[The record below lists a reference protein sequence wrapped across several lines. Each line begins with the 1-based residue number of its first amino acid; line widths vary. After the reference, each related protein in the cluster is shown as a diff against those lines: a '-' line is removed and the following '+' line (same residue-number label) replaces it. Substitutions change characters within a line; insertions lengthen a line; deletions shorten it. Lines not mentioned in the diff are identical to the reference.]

1 MRTRSVTSLAL
12 ALLALPAALQAQRD
26 SAVVVAGP
34 EYSASPQW
42 QTLLGEDYRNL
53 WTVPVRVPVLDLRRY
68 AGGLTPVRT
77 GGGNQTLSLRFQ
89 GADGREYAFRSVNK
103 DHTRALPAD
112 LKNTLVDAVIQDQV
126 SSLHPAASA
135 VADRLLDAAG
145 ILHVSPQLMVMPDDP
160 ALGRFRG
167 QFAGMLGWLEV
178 RPNEP
183 EEEEGDRDDAAAD
196 DDAEV
201 DRGGVV
207 ELAGGGEKAGEGQ
220 EQPQEEQEEGPD
232 AVWTAPAWGGADKIK
247 KTENFFDDLESGP
260 DHRLDSRDYLAGRL
274 MDLLFGDWDRH
285 EDQYQWARFD
295 RDGVKLWRAIPR
307 DRDYVF
313 VDYDGAL
320 VRAANGIYPKAVLY
334 GPRYPRTLYGLT
346 INAQYLDRRLLADL
360 PRPAWDSVAAALQ
373 ARLSDAVIE
382 QALRRMPPEY
392 YRLSA
397 DEVGQALRGRRD
409 RLRDVAARFYTQVN
423 TEPEVHGTD
432 EDELLEVERF
442 PDGSIDVRIFL
453 VEDGVVARQPHF
465 RRRYVPEETREV
477 RIDMHGGDDRSVVR
491 GTAGR
496 SILVRV
502 IGGGGDDV
510 FEDRGRTAG
519 TRTAFYDSRG
529 DNRFVRG
536 AGTRVDERPYDE
548 PEHTRGNLTDPP
560 RTWGGGG
567 SLFSPRVG
575 WKSNVGPVIGG
586 GPGGTRYGFRR
597 HPHATRWS
605 LDVLYAPFENRW
617 GAEYAADFRKV
628 ASPDFLGITARL
640 SDMEVTRF
648 HGFGNET
655 PRGGDG
661 DHYKVWHTQAAVE
674 PLWHRFLGE
683 RTRLSYGPVLRW
695 YDAEVEDG
703 TPVAAFRP
711 RGADPFGEVG
721 AQAEAELDRRD
732 SESFPRSGF
741 RLVAGGSAF
750 PFAWDLDGPFGR
762 AHAEGSGYL
771 SLPGERGPTLALRA
785 GGVRALGDFPFQEAA
800 FVGGSRTLR
809 GYSHQRFAGDAAVY
823 GNAELRAPL
832 FPANLG
838 VRGDLGVTAL
848 ADAGRVFVDGEDS
861 DRWHT
866 SLGGGLWFAFLQRRA
881 VASVLYARG
890 ENDELYFRLGFPF

>member
-1 MRTRSVTSLAL
+1 MQTRKLRSLAPAL
-12 ALLALPAALQAQRD
+12 ALLAAPAALHAQRD
-26 SAVVVAGP
+26 SAVVVAGR
-34 EYSASPQW
+34 EYAASPRREF
-42 QTLLGEDYRNL
+42 LLGEDYRNL
-53 WTVPVRVPVLDLRRY
+53 WTTPVRVPVLSLRGY
-68 AGGLTPVRT
+68 AGGLTPMRT

-112 LKNTLVDAVIQDQV
+112 LKNTLVDDVIQDQV

-145 ILHVSPQLMVMPDDP
+145 VLHVAPQLMVMPDDP
-160 ALGRFRG
+160 ALGRFRQ

-183 EEEEGDRDDAAAD
+183 EEKDGGDGDDKAANDA
-196 DDAEV
+196 DAEQEEKAEAEQA
-201 DRGGVV
+201 GGV
-207 ELAGGGEKAGEGQ
+207 EA
-220 EQPQEEQEEGPD
+220 QEEEEEGPD
-232 AVWTAPAWGGADKIK
+232 AVWTAPAWAGAKRIVKTDKFFEEMEDGP
-247 KTENFFDDLESGP
+247 ENRF
-260 DHRLDSRDYLAGRL
+260 DSRDYLAGRL

-295 RDGVKLWRAIPR
+295 RGDVRVWRAIPR

-320 VRAANGIYPKAVLY
+320 VRAAHGFFPKAVLY
-334 GPRYPRTLYGLT
+334 GARYPGTLYGLT
-346 INAQYLDRRLLADL
+346 INAQHLDRRLLADL
-360 PRPAWDSVAAALQ
+360 SRPAWDSVAAGLQ

-382 QALRRMPPEY
+382 QALLRMPAEY
-392 YRLSA
+392 HRLSA
-397 DEVGQALRGRRD
+397 DELRQALRGRRD
-409 RLRDVAARFYTQVN
+409 GLREVATRLYKQIN

-442 PDGSIDVRIFL
+442 PDGGIDVRIFL
-453 VEDGVVARQPHF
+453 IDKGVVARQPHF

-477 RIDMHGGDDRSVVR
+477 RIDMHGGDDRTVVR

-496 SILVRV
+496 SVLVRV

-510 FEDRGRTAG
+510 FEDRGRAWG

-529 DNRFVRG
+529 DNRFVAG
-536 AGTRVDERPYDE
+536 AGTRVDRRPYEE

-560 RTWGGGG
+560 RTWGG
-567 SLFSPRVG
+567 SSSYFSPTVAWR
-575 WKSNVGPVIGG
+575 SNVGPVVGG

-597 HPHATRWS
+597 HPYATRWS
-605 LDVLYAPFENRW
+605 LHGLYAPLENRFA
-617 GAEYAADFRKV
+617 AEYRADFRRV
-628 ASPDFLGITARL
+628 ASPDHLTVLARV
-640 SDMEVTRF
+640 SEMDVTRF

-655 PRGGDG
+655 PRGADS
-661 DHYKVWHTQAAVE
+661 DHYKVWHAEAAVE
-674 PLWHRFLGE
+674 PLWHRVLAGG
-683 RTRLSYGPVLRW
+683 TRFSYGPVLRW

-703 TPVAAFRP
+703 TPLAVFRP
-711 RGADPFGEVG
+711 RGAESFGELG

-732 SESFPRSGF
+732 SETFPRSGF
-741 RLVAGGSAF
+741 RLAAGGSAF
-750 PFAWDLDGPFGR
+750 PVAWDLDGPFGR
-762 AHAEGSGYL
+762 AHAEASGFL

-785 GGVRALGDFPFQEAA
+785 GGVRAMGDFPFQEAA

-809 GYSHQRFAGDAAVY
+809 GYSYQRFAGDAALY

-832 FPANLG
+832 FPATLV

-848 ADAGRVFVDGEDS
+848 LDAGRVFVDGEDS

-866 SLGGGLWFAFLQRRA
+866 GVGGGLWFAFLQRKA
-881 VASVLYARG
+881 VASALFAHG
-890 ENDELYFRLGFPF
+890 EKDQVYFSLGFPF